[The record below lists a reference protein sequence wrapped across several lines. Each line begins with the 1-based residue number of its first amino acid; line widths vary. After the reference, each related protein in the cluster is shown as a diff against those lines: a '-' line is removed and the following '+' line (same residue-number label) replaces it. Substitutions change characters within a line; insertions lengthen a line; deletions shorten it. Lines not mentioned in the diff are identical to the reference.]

1 MNLNLRHHKA
11 IRSVKSPFAY
21 LMIECLVYI
30 GVVFALLGA
39 GYAAMYRCI
48 DNSVALR
55 RSADDITRSLRA
67 GERWR
72 ADVRSANAAIRLD
85 KSGAEQVLQIP
96 TEHGDIAYWFLTNA
110 VFRHSANHP
119 WSQILS
125 DVKSA
130 SVESETRQDLTV
142 WRWEL
147 ELESRAKAGRVKP
160 LFTFI
165 GVQGGKV
172 IK

>member
-1 MNLNLRHHKA
+1 MNLNWKHHQTIRHL
-11 IRSVKSPFAY
+11 KSPRAY

-72 ADVRSANAAIRLD
+72 ADVRSAHGLIRLE
-85 KSGAEQVLQIP
+85 KSGAEEVLQIP
-96 TEHGDIAYWFLTNA
+96 TEHGEIAYRFSTNG
-110 VFRHSANHP
+110 VFRHAGDHP

-130 SVESETRQDLTV
+130 SVQSEARQDLTV

-147 ELESRAKAGRVKP
+147 ELQTRAKAGRVKP

-165 GVQGGKV
+165 GVPGEKV
-172 IK
+172 TK

>member
-1 MNLNLRHHKA
+1 MNLNLRHHEA
-11 IRSVKSPFAY
+11 IRSAKSPFAY

-72 ADVRSANAAIRLD
+72 ADVRFAHGPSRLE
-85 KSGAEQVLQIP
+85 KSGAEQLLQIP
-96 TEHGDIAYWFLTNA
+96 TERGDIAY
-110 VFRHSANHP
+110 RCS
-119 WSQILS
+119 
-125 DVKSA
+125 
-130 SVESETRQDLTV
+130 
-142 WRWEL
+142 
-147 ELESRAKAGRVKP
+147 
-160 LFTFI
+160 
-165 GVQGGKV
+165 
-172 IK
+172 

>member
-1 MNLNLRHHKA
+1 MNLNWRHHKA
-11 IRSVKSPFAY
+11 IRNLKSTGAY
-21 LMIECLVYI
+21 MMIECLVYI

-72 ADVRSANAAIRLD
+72 ADVRSAHGPIRLE
-85 KSGAEQVLQIP
+85 KSGAEQVFQIP
-96 TEHGDIAYWFLTNA
+96 TEHGGIAYRFSTNA
-110 VFRHSANHP
+110 VFRHAANHP

-130 SVESETRQDLTV
+130 SVESEVRQDLTV

-147 ELESRAKAGRVKP
+147 ELKTRAKAGRVKP

-165 GVQGGKV
+165 GVPGENA